1 MRNQA
6 YKLWI
11 AEKEGPI
18 PDFAIER
25 RIEIKSIEDI
35 WEAVAKARK
44 SLFLYLGYYELGEL
58 YGCDTKEVKFFSFM
72 ELEKYFIPINLFK
85 MVIDKE
91 LTLEELFKE
100 LVPNYDLKST
110 TDEEAAWVLLL
121 DDWKSLLK
129 VGNLQ
134 NLDEISDELFDETMT
149 DVVELWFIKKK
160 Q

>member
-1 MRNQA
+1 MSKQA

-18 PDFAIER
+18 PDCAIER
-25 RIEIKSIEDI
+25 RIEFKSIEDI

-72 ELEKYFIPINLFK
+72 ELEKYFIPINLFQK
-85 MVIDKE
+85 VIDKE

-100 LVPNYDLKST
+100 LVPNYDLESA
-110 TDEEAAWVLLL
+110 TDEAAALDLLFN
-121 DDWKSLLK
+121 DWKSLLR
-129 VGNLQ
+129 VSNLR
-134 NLDEISDELFDETMT
+134 NLDEISDELYDETRDDIT
-149 DVVELWFIKKK
+149 KFLFIKRKS
-160 Q
+160 